1 MFKKNMIKEF
11 KIDDILNAVNSISKL
26 KKKKSNNV
34 KNKISDHKKDTL
46 ILNNQSKSNKSE
58 VLVLNEMIEYNVKT
72 FKRKI

>member
-1 MFKKNMIKEF
+1 MVKKNMIKEF
-11 KIDDILNAVNSISKL
+11 KIDDILDAVNSISKL

-34 KNKISDHKKDTL
+34 KNKIPDHKNDTL

-58 VLVLNEMIEYNVKT
+58 VLVLNEMIEYNVRT

>member
-1 MFKKNMIKEF
+1 MVKKNMIKEF
-11 KIDDILNAVNSISKL
+11 KIDDILDAVNSISKL
-26 KKKKSNNV
+26 KKKKLNYA
-34 KNKISDHKKDTL
+34 KNKIPDHKNDTL

>member
-1 MFKKNMIKEF
+1 MIKEF
-11 KIDDILNAVNSISKL
+11 KIDDILDAVNSISKL

-34 KNKISDHKKDTL
+34 KNKILGHKSDRL

-58 VLVLNEMIEYNVKT
+58 VLVLNEMIEYNVET